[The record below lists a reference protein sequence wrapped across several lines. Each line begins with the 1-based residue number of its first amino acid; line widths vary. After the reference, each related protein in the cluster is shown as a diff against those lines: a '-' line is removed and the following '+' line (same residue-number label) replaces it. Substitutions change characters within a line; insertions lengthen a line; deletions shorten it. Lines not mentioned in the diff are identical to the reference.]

1 MIIHVVRPGES
12 IFSIARTY
20 GVTHSAVVA
29 ASQPPNPNRLVP
41 GQTLLIPVR
50 AVENRPEIE
59 INAYI
64 EPKGTQEDANIVD
77 EVAEG
82 LTYLTIFSYQV
93 RSDGSI
99 TTPEDEIALNAAK
112 RNRIAPILA
121 LTNFSAGK
129 FQSDVGRMV
138 LRNLE
143 IQNRIINQ
151 VLSIAT
157 QKGYRGIN
165 IDFEYIYPEDR
176 ESYIQ
181 FLRNLVN
188 KAKANGLLVVTAL
201 APKRSATQKGLL
213 YEAHD
218 YAAHGQI
225 VDFSILMTYEYGWSG
240 GPPMAVAP
248 PNQVRQ
254 VLEYAVSVMPRNKI
268 MMGMPL
274 YGYDWTL
281 PYVPGGAWAKRVST
295 QQAYILAAEKGG
307 SIQYDQSSQSPYFHY
322 REAGKYHVVWF
333 EDARSMQ
340 AKFNLIKEF
349 RLRGGSYW
357 ELGSEF
363 PQNWTLL
370 MSMFRIKK
378 L

>member
-12 IFSIARTY
+12 LFSIARSY
-20 GVTHSAVVA
+20 GVTPSAVVA

-41 GQTLLIPVR
+41 GQTLLIPVQ

-77 EVAEG
+77 QVAEG

-93 RSDGSI
+93 QADGSI
-99 TTPEDEIALNAAK
+99 TTPKDEIALNVAK

-121 LTNFSAGK
+121 LTNFSAGR

-165 IDFEYIYPEDR
+165 IDFEYIYPDDR
-176 ESYIQ
+176 ESYNQ
-181 FLRNLVN
+181 FLRNLVD
-188 KAKANGLLVVTAL
+188 KAKPNGLLVVTAL

-218 YAAHGQI
+218 YSAHGQI

-248 PNQVRQ
+248 PNQIRG

-268 MMGMPL
+268 MMGLPL

-295 QQAYILAAEKGG
+295 QQAYIIAAEKG
-307 SIQYDQSSQSPYFHY
+307 SRVQFDQLSQSPNFHY
-322 REAGKYHVVWF
+322 RDAGKSHVIWF

-349 RLRGGSYW
+349 QLRGGSYW

-370 MSMFRIKK
+370 TSMFRIKK